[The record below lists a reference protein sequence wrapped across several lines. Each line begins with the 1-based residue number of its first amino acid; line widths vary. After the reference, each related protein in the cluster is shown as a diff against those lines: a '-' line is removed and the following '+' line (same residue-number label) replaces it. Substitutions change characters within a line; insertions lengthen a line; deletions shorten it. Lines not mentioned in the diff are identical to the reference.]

1 MDKIFL
7 NKKLVAIHA
16 RQFPDTPMVSVND
29 PQGAL
34 QLLTMKRGKGEVVKA
49 HTHIP
54 TRRTTETLQECL
66 IVIKGS
72 VRYDFF
78 DESGTCFKKVVVKE
92 GEAML
97 ILGVAL
103 SVEFLEDSCVYELK
117 NGPFL
122 EDKELV

>member
-1 MDKIFL
+1 MDNIFL
-7 NKKLVAIHA
+7 HDKLVAIHV
-16 RQFPDTPMVSVND
+16 RQFPGDPMLSVND
-29 PQGAL
+29 PKGAL
-34 QLLTMKRGKGEVVKA
+34 QLLTMNRGKGEVITA
-49 HTHIP
+49 HRHIP
-54 TRRTTETLQECL
+54 RTRTTETLQECL

-78 DESGTCFKKVVVKE
+78 DKSGVCFQKVVVGE
-92 GEAML
+92 GEAMF

-103 SVEFLEDSCVYELK
+103 AVEFLEDSCVYELK